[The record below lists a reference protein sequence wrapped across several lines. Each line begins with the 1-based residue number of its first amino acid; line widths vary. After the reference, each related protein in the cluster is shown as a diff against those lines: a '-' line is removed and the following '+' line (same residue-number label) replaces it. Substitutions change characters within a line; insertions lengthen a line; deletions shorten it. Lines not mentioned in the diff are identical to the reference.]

1 MILTPTG
8 NWMSTPAMIIN
19 ASVPPPPATTQHTLI
34 TLSNTRENRNIRSEK
49 LRKGAKSENK
59 LAFVHLIY
67 SEHFLPPTCGPASRC
82 EWSQLFRGAV
92 IKMHK
97 PRARSSCSCWC
108 ICIREQSRKWP
119 PSLVSNRALW
129 MMIVNWPT
137 SAPRC
142 NRDNKDNGG
151 CHWWPLLGTCLN

>member
-1 MILTPTG
+1 
-8 NWMSTPAMIIN
+8 MSTPAMIIN
-19 ASVPPPPATTQHTLI
+19 ASVPPPPATIQHTLI

-49 LRKGAKSENK
+49 LRKGAKRANK

-67 SEHFLPPTCGPASRC
+67 SAHFLPPTCGQPQDASGHNYS
-82 EWSQLFRGAV
+82 E
-92 IKMHK
+92 
-97 PRARSSCSCWC
+97 
-108 ICIREQSRKWP
+108 E
-119 PSLVSNRALW
+119 PSLKCTNPEPGAAAVVDVFASESSQGNGHHLLSLNRALW

>member
-49 LRKGAKSENK
+49 TEKRCKKWKQVGVRSFNLFSALPSS
-59 LAFVHLIY
+59 HL
-67 SEHFLPPTCGPASRC
+67 CPASRC
-82 EWSQLFRGAV
+82 EWSQLFRGGAV

-119 PSLVSNRALW
+119 PSLNRALW